1 MTVARSRR
9 SASGLLLL
17 TPHETEKSSDY
28 CINCEAGGVSG
39 CLNTIS
45 ILRLMRK
52 VTRANNSNWPSVCTK
67 NALTTL

>member
-28 CINCEAGGVSG
+28 CLNCEAGGVSG
-39 CLNTIS
+39 CFEYNI
-45 ILRLMRK
+45 
-52 VTRANNSNWPSVCTK
+52 NSPVDEKGHTGQ
-67 NALTTL
+67 